1 MKTTLIYDLPTRV
14 FHWLFAL
21 LFIIAFTIGNT
32 VDDDSSAFS
41 YHMIAGIVLC
51 FIVLLRLAWGIFGS
65 KYARFSGFALD
76 PRQLFSYFAG
86 ILTGDKRKWIG
97 HNPASSWAAI
107 TMMAFALGLGITG
120 YLMTTGQGGDAVE
133 EAHEL
138 LANGFLIVVLLH
150 LAGVA
155 IHSLR
160 HRDGI
165 WRSMFNGQ
173 KTAIPEGNAV
183 VRTYRTVGIL
193 FLLVSVGLSVYL
205 AQNFDY
211 KSRDLNVFGFRLNLG
226 ETEEDEK
233 LEIENA
239 HREQRDNDEDE
250 D

>member
-1 MKTTLIYDLPTRV
+1 MKTTFIYDLPTRV

-21 LFIIAFTIGNT
+21 LFILAFSIGST

-51 FIVLLRLAWGIFGS
+51 LIVILRLVWGIIGS
-65 KYARFSGFALD
+65 KYARFSGFSLH
-76 PRQLFSYFAG
+76 PKELFRYFTG
-86 ILTGDKRKWIG
+86 ITTGDRRKWAG

-107 TMMAFALGLGITG
+107 TMMVFALGLGATG

-138 LANGFLIVVLLH
+138 LANGFLAVVLLH

-155 IHSLR
+155 VHSLR

-165 WRSMFNGQ
+165 WKSMLNGQ
-173 KTAIPEGNAV
+173 KTAIPDDNAL
-183 VRTYRTVGIL
+183 VRPYKTVGIL
-193 FLLVSVGLSVYL
+193 FLLVTVGISAFLV
-205 AQNFDY
+205 QNFDS
-211 KSRDLNVFGFRLNLG
+211 KSRDLTVFGSRFHLA
-226 ETEEDEK
+226 EAEDNHAS
-233 LEIENA
+233 END
-239 HREQRDNDEDE
+239 HRERRGNHEDE